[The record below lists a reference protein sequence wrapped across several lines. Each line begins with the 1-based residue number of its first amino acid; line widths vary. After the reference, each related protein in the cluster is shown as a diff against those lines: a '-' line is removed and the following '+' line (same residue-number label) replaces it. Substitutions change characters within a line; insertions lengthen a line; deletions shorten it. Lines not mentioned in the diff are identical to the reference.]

1 MRNRL
6 RISEKCL
13 TPCTSEEK
21 LGANFTLQEKA
32 LHLVS
37 KGKVAVVLDM
47 SDHRNWGKEYD
58 PGLAF
63 SMSMENSETS
73 SLQMLLCDDQRFMK
87 VVPRL

>member
-6 RISEKCL
+6 RTSEKFF
-13 TPCTSEEK
+13 PPSTSEEK
-21 LGANFTLQEKA
+21 LGVNSTLQEKA
-32 LHLVS
+32 LNLVS

-47 SDHRNWGKEYD
+47 SNHRKQGKEYD

-63 SMSMENSETS
+63 STSMENSETS
-73 SLQMLLCDDQRFMK
+73 SLQTLLCDDERFVK